1 MFKKLQKFY
10 YFHMANPVVVA
21 GEGHG
26 FRYTFRRFW
35 LEIET
40 ISGNFKMRIMADEHP
55 YAYLLAGVQQGNDKN
70 LFGFAETLY
79 YLNATLTRDQGLVND
94 IQKALRKYEARLSK
108 TEPEP
113 EEEEAQ
119 AIAEVK
125 AVQEYVD
132 ASPKE
137 RKKMERDING
147 RFKKAVKAQN
157 LQEQE

>member
-10 YFHMANPVVVA
+10 YFHLANPVVLA
-21 GEGHG
+21 GDGHG
-26 FRYTFRRFW
+26 FRYVFRRFW

-40 ISGNFKMRIMADEHP
+40 ASGNFKMRVMADEHP
-55 YAYLLAGVQQGNDKN
+55 YAYLLAGVKQGHPEN

-94 IQKALRKYEARLSK
+94 VQKALRKYENRLSK
-108 TEPEP
+108 TELEP
-113 EEEEAQ
+113 DDEEAQ
-119 AIAEVK
+119 AIEEVK

-137 RKKMERDING
+137 RRKMERDING
-147 RFKKAVKAQN
+147 RFKKSLKKA
-157 LQEQE
+157 EEA